1 MSRRGSAAFEAWVDR
16 AFDDERDYDEIAAEA
31 EERLLE
37 RADIYRKG
45 ES

>member
-1 MSRRGSAAFEAWVDR
+1 MSRRDSAAFEAYVNR
-16 AFDDERDYDEIAAEA
+16 AVDDERDYDEIAAEA

-37 RADIYRKG
+37 RADQIRKG